1 MKEQK
6 MKGVVQEDDYIILF
20 LNSRKKWLI
29 QVKKDKEIHTHAGFV
44 NGESLIGKSYG
55 SEIVTNTG
63 KTMYILDPKIS
74 DFILKSKRPT
84 QILYPKDIGMI
95 INWTDLSPG
104 KNVLEVG
111 TGSGSLSCYIANII
125 RPSGHLFSY
134 EIRKDHHNAA
144 QKNISKTGLLNYMTL
159 INKDIKLGIEQK
171 DIDVAIIDVGDPWSV
186 LDIIK
191 NSMRLGGSIASVS
204 PTVNQ
209 VEKFVIELINH
220 KFIDI
225 ETYEVLVRKMEVR
238 EGKTRP
244 AMRMIGHTT
253 YLTFARKGLD
263 NS

>member
-1 MKEQK
+1 M
-6 MKGVVQEDDYIILF
+6 
-20 LNSRKKWLI
+20 
-29 QVKKDKEIHTHAGFV
+29 
-44 NGESLIGKSYG
+44 
-55 SEIVTNTG
+55 
-63 KTMYILDPKIS
+63 
-74 DFILKSKRPT
+74 
-84 QILYPKDIGMI
+84 
-95 INWTDLSPG
+95 
-104 KNVLEVG
+104 
-111 TGSGSLSCYIANII
+111 
-125 RPSGHLFSY
+125 
-134 EIRKDHHNAA
+134 
-144 QKNISKTGLLNYMTL
+144 
-159 INKDIKLGIEQK
+159 
-171 DIDVAIIDVGDPWSV
+171 GDPWSV